1 ALIPSQKA
9 LAVSFSPPAESSAP
23 RRSTGGASRTIFE
36 NDSAPRRST
45 GGASRTIFENDSAP
59 RRSTGGGS
67 RTIFENDSA
76 PRRSTGGGSRTIFEN
91 DSAPRRSTGGGAR
104 DGRRYLNYLS
114 SRVEQPA
121 AILALLPQ
129 SYYGKT
135 VSQRPE
141 IFVYV
146 PKSAAR
152 DSVFSLKD
160 TQGNTVY
167 EMNVPISGQP
177 EIISIKAPTKLEI
190 GKEYKWFLALKTDGQ
205 LSARTPYVDGWIKR
219 VQPNQKIKASMQQ
232 TDLLQRA
239 ETFAEQGIWYDCVAT
254 LAKLRASQPNNQ
266 NLEKEWVELLESV
279 GLNQINKAPIVA
291 FNRF

>member
-1 ALIPSQKA
+1 
-9 LAVSFSPPAESSAP
+9 SAP
-23 RRSTGGASRTIFE
+23 QRSVGGGSRTIFQ
-36 NDSAPRRST
+36 NSSAPQ
-45 GGASRTIFENDSAP
+45 
-59 RRSTGGGS
+59 RSTGGGS
-67 RTIFENDSA
+67 RTIFQNSSA
-76 PRRSTGGGSRTIFEN
+76 PQKSTGGSSRY
-91 DSAPRRSTGGGAR
+91 
-104 DGRRYLNYLS
+104 GRRYLNYPDTT
-114 SRVEQPA
+114 VEQPA

-135 VSQRPE
+135 VSQQAE

-146 PKSAAR
+146 PQSAAR

-167 EMNVPISGQP
+167 QTNVPISGQP
-177 EIISIKAPTKLEI
+177 EIISIKAPTQLQI

-205 LSARTPYVDGWIKR
+205 LSTRTPYVDGWIKR
-219 VQPNQKIKASMQQ
+219 VRPNQKIRASMQQ
-232 TDLLQRA
+232 PDLLQRA

-254 LAKLRASQPNNQ
+254 LAKLRATQPNNK
-266 NLEKEWVELLESV
+266 NLEQEWVELLESV